1 MSIIRNILEI
11 NMVVSHIT
19 TNLLAQSV
27 RAHRESRGFSLG
39 TLSQKAGIS
48 KTSLSKIEAGQGNP
62 SLDVLCRIA
71 SALNVPVGTLFG
83 QESRPQLRVIRRDEG
98 HVITSESGLEVR
110 PILTEGRNH
119 RTEIYEMVLPTH
131 IVYRSLAHLSGTQE
145 FIICLEGELTVGPE
159 GEEVPLQQG
168 DSVWFSADL
177 SHSYTSISGAKAL
190 LVMQYPPSQGIL
202 P

>member
-1 MSIIRNILEI
+1 MI
-11 NMVVSHIT
+11 MVSLQIT

-39 TLSQKAGIS
+39 TLAEKAGIS

-83 QESRPQLRVIRRDEG
+83 EESRPQLQVIRRDEG
-98 HVITSESGLEVR
+98 QIITSESGLSIR
-110 PILTEGRNH
+110 PLLIEGRNH
-119 RTEIYEMVLPTH
+119 RTEIYEMLLPAQVAYH
-131 IVYRSLAHLSGTQE
+131 SLAHLSGTQE
-145 FIICLEGELTVGPE
+145 FIICIEGDLSLGPE
-159 GEEVPLQQG
+159 GQEVHLQPG

-177 SHSYTSISGAKAL
+177 PHSYISTSGARAF
-190 LVMQYPPSQGIL
+190 LVMKYPPALGVL

>member
-1 MSIIRNILEI
+1 MSLQ
-11 NMVVSHIT
+11 IT
-19 TNLLAQSV
+19 TNLLAQAV

-39 TLSQKAGIS
+39 ALAEKAGIS

-83 QESRPQLRVIRRDEG
+83 EESRPQLQVVRRDEG
-98 HVITSESGLEVR
+98 QVITSESGLAIR
-110 PILTEGRNH
+110 PILIEGRNH
-119 RTEIYEMVLPTH
+119 RTEIFEMLLPTQVAYH
-131 IVYRSLAHLSGTQE
+131 SLAHLSGTQE
-145 FIICLEGELTVGPE
+145 FIICLEGDLSLGPE
-159 GEEVPLQQG
+159 GQEVHLQPG

-177 SHSYTSISGAKAL
+177 PHSYTSTGGARTL
-190 LVMQYPPSQGIL
+190 LVMKYPPAPGAW